1 MAAQQTQDTPPPS
14 DPDLARLDFVASLM
28 DNAFRVPGTSF
39 RFGFDSILGLVPGVG
54 DGIGLLVS
62 GFLATIM
69 VRRGAGPVVMLQMLG
84 NMGLDAVVGAV
95 PLAGDIFDFGFKA
108 NRRNVALLK
117 KYYASGDRKP
127 HAGWSVALLVLLFLG
142 LLGLLFWGIW
152 RLSAMLV
159 QGVVGWF
166 G

>member
-1 MAAQQTQDTPPPS
+1 MAAPQTENTPPH
-14 DPDLARLDFVASLM
+14 DPDLKRLDFVASLM

-39 RFGFDSILGLVPGVG
+39 RFGFDSILGLIPGVG

-69 VRRGAGPVVMLQMLG
+69 VRRGAGPLIMLQMLG
-84 NMGLDAVVGAV
+84 NMGLDAIVGAV

-108 NRRNVALLK
+108 NRRNVELLK
-117 KYYASGDRKP
+117 KYYASGERKP

-142 LLGLLFWGIW
+142 LLGLMFWGIW
-152 RLSAMLV
+152 RLAGGLV
-159 QGVVGWF
+159 DWLIG
-166 G
+166 